1 MGRASIT
8 SAADKLLLLLVLVLL
23 RHASALP
30 GPLLAAAAES
40 AAAGYGS
47 IAEAL
52 KANNMKL
59 FTEAA
64 EKTGFINQLKSP
76 GFIGTV
82 FAPTDDA
89 FQFALDAANVTK
101 KQLFNNNTL
110 LVDVIMY
117 HVVPGDAI
125 SSDRLRDDGTYTSMR
140 GKALT
145 ISKR

>member
-1 MGRASIT
+1 MQPNVVMAAPCMRA
-8 SAADKLLLLLVLVLL
+8 
-23 RHASALP
+23 
-30 GPLLAAAAES
+30 GPFLAAAA
-40 AAAGYGS
+40 APAGYGS

-101 KQLFNNNTL
+101 KQLFANNTL

>member
-1 MGRASIT
+1 MQPGLYST
-8 SAADKLLLLLVLVLL
+8 GLHNPPCVLGLFFL
-23 RHASALP
+23 CA
-30 GPLLAAAAES
+30 GPLLALAAEDAAAQS
-40 AAAGYGS
+40 YPSIAAALEG
-47 IAEAL
+47 
-52 KANNMKL
+52 NNMKM

-64 EKTGFINQLKSP
+64 KKTGFLSQLQSP

-101 KQLFNNNTL
+101 KQLFDNNTL

-117 HVVPGDAI
+117 HVVPGDSI
-125 SSDRLRDDGTYTSMR
+125 STERLRDDGKYTSMR

>member
-1 MGRASIT
+1 MRA
-8 SAADKLLLLLVLVLL
+8 
-23 RHASALP
+23 
-30 GPLLAAAAES
+30 GPFLAAAA
-40 AAAGYGS
+40 APGQGYGS

-52 KANNMKL
+52 KANNMKM

-64 EKTGFINQLKSP
+64 ETTGFINQLKSP

-101 KQLFNNNTL
+101 KQLFANNTL

-125 SSDRLRDDGTYTSMR
+125 SSDRLRNDGTYTSMR

>member
-1 MGRASIT
+1 
-8 SAADKLLLLLVLVLL
+8 
-23 RHASALP
+23 
-30 GPLLAAAAES
+30 
-40 AAAGYGS
+40 
-47 IAEAL
+47 
-52 KANNMKL
+52 MKL

-64 EKTGFINQLKSP
+64 EKTGFITQLQSP

-101 KQLFNNNTL
+101 KQLFSNNTL

-125 SSDRLRDDGTYTSMR
+125 ATGRLRDDGRYTSMR

>member
-1 MGRASIT
+1 MSAMMAVGQCINATCCHIYHLFYFCAPAT
-8 SAADKLLLLLVLVLL
+8 LSAAPLLV
-23 RHASALP
+23 
-30 GPLLAAAAES
+30 AAAP
-40 AAAGYGS
+40 GYSS
-47 IAEAL
+47 IAQAL
-52 KANNMKL
+52 KANNMKM

-64 EKTGFINQLKSP
+64 EKTGFINQLQSP

-125 SSDRLRDDGTYTSMR
+125 SSDRLRDDGKYTSMR
-140 GKALT
+140 GKELT

>member
-1 MGRASIT
+1 MMCVVRCGDCA
-8 SAADKLLLLLVLVLL
+8 
-23 RHASALP
+23 
-30 GPLLAAAAES
+30 GPLLAAAAGDATPS
-40 AAAGYGS
+40 GYGS

-52 KANNMKL
+52 KANDMNL

-82 FAPTDDA
+82 FAPTDSA

-101 KQLFNNNTL
+101 KQLFANNTL

-125 SSDRLRDDGTYTSMR
+125 SSDRLRNDGTYTSMR